1 VSPGI
6 RVLLV
11 DDDDAFRETVARHL
25 ERGGFDVSTA
35 SGAAPALDALD
46 GTVECVVSD
55 HDMPDATGLDLLAA
69 IRKRRPSIPF
79 VLFTGTSDEGLVDEA
94 FAAGATDVV
103 RKHPNTDTYTLLAR
117 RIEHAVE
124 GHGPAADREASP
136 APAEYRHFLDAIG
149 DPAYMTD
156 AEGRITAFNERAAE
170 VTGYDP
176 DELLD
181 EPVSMLLRRSD
192 IERGEAVIRD
202 LLSGSGDRT
211 ATYDMTVET
220 ADGETIDLEN
230 HVALLIDDDTFQGT
244 IGVLRRSENR
254 TDARLRRLHD
264 ATRELM
270 ATSDTDEVAEVTLRA
285 AKRILEQPIA
295 SVRLHEDGTLAPS
308 YITDEAEDL
317 LPDRPPYAV
326 DDTPMGEAFR
336 EGEPRVE
343 PDFTTVDGDYARG
356 TVLSAAYFPLGDHG
370 VLIIASTERDAF
382 DEADIQLATIL
393 AANAEAALDRAAKE
407 TRLRKERDDLE
418 ALFENIPDPT
428 IEAHM
433 QGGEPIVK
441 RANPAFEEVFGYD
454 SDEIVGENLDEFIVP
469 PDVEDDP
476 DEFNERIQRGE
487 SLHGEVRRQTADGL
501 RDFILHVVPH
511 DVGKRVTRG
520 YAIYTDITEQKQR
533 ERELAR
539 QNERLDQF
547 ASVVSHDLRNPLSV
561 ARGRLELAKETGED
575 EHFEATEHAHD
586 RMEELIDG
594 LLALA
599 RQGELT
605 DDPIP
610 VDLESVAESAWGT
623 VDTQDLDLGFDDPGV
638 VVADSERLR
647 QLLENLFRNAT
658 EHAGDATTVTVG
670 GLSSGFYVADDGPGI
685 PESERE
691 AVLESGYSGDGGTGF
706 GLAIVNTIA
715 DAHDWD
721 VTITESD
728 DGGARFEF
736 TEQEPTAPT

>member
-1 VSPGI
+1 MSPGI

-25 ERGGFDVSTA
+25 EREEFDIATA

-55 HDMPDATGLDLLAA
+55 YEMPDASGLDLLAA
-69 IRKRRPSIPF
+69 IRDQRPSLPF
-79 VLFTGTSDEGLVDEA
+79 VLFTGTSEEGLVDEA
-94 FAAGATDVV
+94 FAAGATDFV
-103 RKHPNTDTYTLLAR
+103 RKHPNADTYTLLAR

-124 GHGPAADREASP
+124 DHGPAADREATP

-156 AEGRITAFNERAAE
+156 AEGRIMGFNERAAE
-170 VTGYDP
+170 LTGYDP
-176 DELLD
+176 DEVVG
-181 EPVSMLLRRSD
+181 EPVSMLLSPSD

-202 LLSGSGDRT
+202 LLSGSDDRT
-211 ATYDMTVET
+211 ATYDMAVET
-220 ADGETIDLEN
+220 ADSGTIDLEN
-230 HVALLIDDDTFQGT
+230 HVALLTDDGTFRGT

-270 ATSDTDEVAEVTLRA
+270 ATADTDEVATLTLEA
-285 AKRILEQPIA
+285 AQEILGQSIA
-295 SVRLHEDGTLAPS
+295 TVRLHEDGMLVPS
-308 YITDEAEDL
+308 YSTDEVEEMF
-317 LPDRPPYAV
+317 RVQQPYPV
-326 DDTPMGEAFR
+326 GVTPLGKAFEA
-336 EGEPRVE
+336 GEPRVE
-343 PDFTTVDGDYARG
+343 PDFSTVEDDYDHG
-356 TVLSAAYFPLGDHG
+356 PIQSAAYFPLGDHG
-370 VLIIASTERDAF
+370 VLSIASTERDAF
-382 DEADIQLATIL
+382 DEADLQLATVL

-428 IEAHM
+428 VEAHM
-433 QGGEPIVK
+433 KDGKPIVK

-454 SDEIVGENLDEFIVP
+454 SDEIAGENLDEFIVP
-469 PDVEDDP
+469 PDVDDDP
-476 DEFNERIQRGE
+476 NEFNERIQRGE

-561 ARGRLELAKETGED
+561 ARGRLELARETGED

-610 VDLESVAESAWGT
+610 VDLESAAKSAWET
-623 VDTQDLDLGFDDPGV
+623 ADTRDLDLSFDDPGI
-638 VVADSERLR
+638 VVADPERLR

-658 EHAGDATTVTVG
+658 EHAEGATTVTVG
-670 GLSSGFYVADDGPGI
+670 GLPNGFYVADDGPGI

-691 AVLESGYSGDGGTGF
+691 AVLESGYSKGGGTGF
-706 GLAIVNTIA
+706 GLAIVDTIA

-721 VTITESD
+721 VTVTESD
-728 DGGARFEF
+728 AGGARFEF
-736 TEQEPTAPT
+736 TDEDPTAG